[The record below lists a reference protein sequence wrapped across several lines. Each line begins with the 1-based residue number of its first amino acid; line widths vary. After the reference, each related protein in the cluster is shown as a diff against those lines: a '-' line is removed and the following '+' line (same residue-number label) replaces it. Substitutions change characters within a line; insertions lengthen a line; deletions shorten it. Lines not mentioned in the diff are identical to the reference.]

1 MGMCLASGQPDRLG
15 GRQVEL
21 LSVWTPWRRLADH
34 GERATL
40 VGLAQ
45 GALARRRAA
54 ADWNVR
60 TERAWCYLQ
69 PAGCV
74 LPDQGWKLHL
84 SATVTSADPV
94 LERALGVL
102 LPQRAA
108 FKFARTHALVATL
121 TSGRYQREGA
131 GKFMTVYPADLD
143 QFRVL
148 AELLHQATAG
158 LEGPVVLSDRPYAPG
173 SLVHYRYGA
182 FAAIRALDN
191 DGEYRA
197 MLRAPDGS
205 LVEDQRQAW
214 FSPPPW
220 APPAFP
226 AREPAAVA
234 GPAPVLLGGRFLVR
248 EAIRPANKGGV
259 FRGVDVAT
267 GVPVV
272 VKQARRHV
280 GGAGDGWDHQTGLR
294 QEAALLDRLAPL
306 GLVPRRLSLFEQ
318 GGDLF
323 LVEELVEGVQLRQ
336 RTAEMAPGGSV
347 PQWPDL
353 AALAWRLVDLVDAVH
368 AAGIVLRDLTP
379 TNVMVG
385 PDGAPYLVDL
395 ELAAES
401 GAEAVAA
408 GTPGY
413 VAPEQVEGARA
424 DPAADRFSLGALLL
438 LLATG
443 SDPVLFDG
451 WPAPERLAPWLAAAA
466 AERPAVARLAPAILG
481 AMDPDPSRRWE
492 LGRVRALLSDGRQTR
507 PGRPPAPEVDLDRLV
522 ADAIGYLTGTVDP
535 EADDHLWPTACIGRW
550 THPCNLQ
557 FGAAGPVAALAPS
570 GGCTGGTE
578 VAAVLA
584 RACAWVERR
593 AGAEPRVLPGLSYG
607 RAGTAWALHTA
618 AEALGDGGLAERA
631 ASTTLALPTA

>member
-226 AREPAAVA
+226 EPEVARGGAGTAAAPVA
-234 GPAPVLLGGRFLVR
+234 EAAEPAPVLLNGRFLVR
-248 EAIRPANKGGV
+248 EAIRHANKGGV
-259 FRGVDVAT
+259 FRGTDLGGA
-267 GVPVV
+267 GDGAPVV
-272 VKQARRHV
+272 IKQARRHV
-280 GGAGDGWDHQTGLR
+280 GVAGDGWDHQTGLR
-294 QEAALLDRLAPL
+294 QEAALLDRLRPL
-306 GLVPRRLSLFEQ
+306 GLVPRRLDLFEQ

-336 RTAEMAPGGSV
+336 RTAEMAPGGTV

-438 LLATG
+438 LLAT
-443 SDPVLFDG
+443 
-451 WPAPERLAPWLAAAA
+451 
-466 AERPAVARLAPAILG
+466 
-481 AMDPDPSRRWE
+481 
-492 LGRVRALLSDGRQTR
+492 
-507 PGRPPAPEVDLDRLV
+507 
-522 ADAIGYLTGTVDP
+522 
-535 EADDHLWPTACIGRW
+535 
-550 THPCNLQ
+550 
-557 FGAAGPVAALAPS
+557 
-570 GGCTGGTE
+570 
-578 VAAVLA
+578 
-584 RACAWVERR
+584 
-593 AGAEPRVLPGLSYG
+593 
-607 RAGTAWALHTA
+607 
-618 AEALGDGGLAERA
+618 
-631 ASTTLALPTA
+631 